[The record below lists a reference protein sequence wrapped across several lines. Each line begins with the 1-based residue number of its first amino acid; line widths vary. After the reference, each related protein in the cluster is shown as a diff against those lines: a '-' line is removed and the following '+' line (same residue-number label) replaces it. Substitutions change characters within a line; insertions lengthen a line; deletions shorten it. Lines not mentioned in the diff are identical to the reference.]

1 MGTLTETE
9 MAERLRVTLDRL
21 PDENKALFALA
32 FLTVDWDASDIIEK
46 VGQAFLNDSRD
57 VLQERGGEVLQRLG
71 FDADLAE
78 AIQDLSRRAD

>member
-32 FLTVDWDASDIIEK
+32 FLTVDMDGPEDIEE
-46 VGQAFLNDSRD
+46 VGQAFLNDSRE